1 MTDRFL
7 SLLKMYAMS
16 IAELQLHLH
25 QAIDEITDVKKLEL
39 IHALLQ
45 KDQDRSKRLTL
56 AEYQALI
63 DAARADF
70 NRGDFSSAE
79 DFEKEAKAW

>member
-1 MTDRFL
+1 
-7 SLLKMYAMS
+7 MYAMS

-45 KDQDRSKRLTL
+45 KGKYSPKQLTV

-63 DAARADF
+63 DAAGADF